1 MNQRQQAF
9 CDYFLQSGNAT
20 EAAKKAGYSEKTAYS
35 IGTEN
40 LKKPEIQKYI
50 SDHEKK
56 AHNER
61 IATADEILE
70 FLSETV
76 RCEECMRKDR
86 LKAAELLGK
95 RYALFSD
102 SGNGGNEGITVNVN
116 LTDYG
121 GKDDDNS

>member
-9 CDYFLQSGNAT
+9 CDYYLQTGNAT

-40 LKKPEIQKYI
+40 LKKPEIQKYLE
-50 SDHEKK
+50 SRVKK
-56 AHNER
+56 AHTER
-61 IATADEILE
+61 IATAEEILE

-76 RCEECMRKDR
+76 RCEDCIRKDR

-95 RYALFSD
+95 RYALFTD
-102 SGNGGNEGITVNVN
+102 SVNVGNEGITVNVT
-116 LTDYG
+116 LTDYEG
-121 GKDDDNS
+121 ADDDNA